1 MIKLLLTNDDGFF
14 SAGIQRLKEVL
25 SRQYDLWVVAP
36 DTEKSAISMALTL
49 NSPLRV
55 TNIEERVFAVNG
67 TPADCVNLAV
77 QKIMPQPPDFIISGM
92 NLGENLSDDVYF
104 SGTVGGAFS
113 GYLYNIPSMAVS
125 LLSEPVS
132 RPQERFNIEAGAR
145 ITARILSTLLTLDGI
160 LSVFNVN
167 IPYHHNDKVIVTS
180 LGLKRY
186 RPEIIEKTD
195 PRGRDYYWIGTGDPT
210 YEGVKGTDIWAIQN
224 GYISLSV
231 LNFKMNSFEKHQSI
245 AERFDEI

>member
-14 SAGIQRLKEVL
+14 SPGIQKLKDIL
-25 SRQYDLWVVAP
+25 SDKYDLYIVAP

-55 TNIEERVFAVNG
+55 TKIAERVFAVNG

-77 QKIMPQPPDFIISGM
+77 QKIMPAPPDFIISGM

-125 LLSEPVS
+125 LLSEPQK
-132 RPQERFNIEAGAR
+132 RKEERGFR
-145 ITARILSTLLTLDGI
+145 
-160 LSVFNVN
+160 
-167 IPYHHNDKVIVTS
+167 
-180 LGLKRY
+180 
-186 RPEIIEKTD
+186 
-195 PRGRDYYWIGTGDPT
+195 
-210 YEGVKGTDIWAIQN
+210 
-224 GYISLSV
+224 
-231 LNFKMNSFEKHQSI
+231 M
-245 AERFDEI
+245 

>member
-14 SAGIQRLKEVL
+14 SPGIQRLKTLL
-25 SRQYDLWVVAP
+25 SDRYDVWVVAP

-55 TNIEERVFAVNG
+55 TKIEKRVYAVNG

-77 QKIMPQPPDFIISGM
+77 QKIMPQPPDFILSGM

-125 LLSEPVS
+125 LLAEPTAD
-132 RPQERFNIEAGAR
+132 QKERFDIEGGAK
-145 ITARILSTLLTLDGI
+145 ITDRILSTLLTLDGI

-167 IPYHHNDKVIVTS
+167 IPYHHNNKVVVTS

-186 RPEIIEKTD
+186 RPEIVEKTD
-195 PRGRDYYWIGTGDPT
+195 PRGRNYYWIGTGDPT
-210 YEGVKGTDIWAIQN
+210 YEGEKGTDIWAIQN
-224 GYISLSV
+224 GYVSLSV
-231 LNFKMNSFEKHQSI
+231 LNFKMNSFEKHRII
-245 AERFDEI
+245 AETFDEI